1 MAEFGSA
8 ALWEQVALTARI
20 DAPRRLRQAR
30 SKPSKFKA
38 IEMRQ
43 TMSWLPDK
51 DPVLG
56 DTKSCDALQLVIV
69 PRTRDLGDGFAVR
82 RALPHGRR
90 QMVGPFIFF
99 DHFGP
104 VQFLS
109 GKGMDVRPH
118 PHIGLATVTYLLDGS
133 IMHRDSEGNV
143 REIQP
148 GAMNLMT
155 AGRGIAHSER
165 TPDLQRREGQKMLGL
180 QSWIALPAGSEEIA
194 PSFQHYAADDLP
206 LVRDR
211 GVSARVIA
219 GKAFGAKSS
228 VAMVSPWF
236 YVEVT
241 ADEGISVPL
250 DADHE
255 ERGIYLVDGEV
266 EISNER
272 YEAPRLLV
280 FRPGD
285 RITIKAVRPTRMMF
299 LGGDALEG
307 PRHIW
312 WNFVSS
318 SKERIEQAKQDWKTG
333 RFAPVPNEHE
343 FIPLPE

>member
-1 MAEFGSA
+1 
-8 ALWEQVALTARI
+8 
-20 DAPRRLRQAR
+20 
-30 SKPSKFKA
+30 
-38 IEMRQ
+38 
-43 TMSWLPDK
+43 MSWLPSN
-51 DPVLG
+51 DPTLG
-56 DTKSCDALQLVIV
+56 DPKSCDALELVIV

-104 VQFLS
+104 VQFVS

-118 PHIGLATVTYLLDGS
+118 PHIGLATVTYLFDGS
-133 IMHRDSEGNV
+133 IMHRDSEGNIQ
-143 REIQP
+143 EIQP

-165 TPDLQRREGQKMLGL
+165 TPDAQRTSGQMMLGL
-180 QSWIALPAGSEEIA
+180 QSWIALPHNKEEIA
-194 PSFQHYAADDLP
+194 PSFQHYGAASLP
-206 LVRDR
+206 TVQDKGFR
-211 GVSARVIA
+211 ARIIA
-219 GKAFGAKSS
+219 GRSFGATSP
-228 VAMVSPWF
+228 VEMVSPWF
-236 YVEVT
+236 YVEV
-241 ADEGISVPL
+241 ALEAGMSVPL

-255 ERGIYLVDGEV
+255 ERAIYIVDGEI
-266 EISNER
+266 EIAGER
-272 YEAPRLLV
+272 YEAPQLLV

-285 RITIKAVRPTRMMF
+285 RITVRATKPARMMF

-318 SKERIEQAKQDWKTG
+318 SKERIEQAKDDWKSG

-343 FIPLPE
+343 FIPLPEN